1 MSCEKKRISIFG
13 LNTFYYVFI
22 VLRLLL
28 QHNQKC
34 IHIVIRCYRSGIFS
48 KSNRKFAK
56 TSLLEKL
63 GVAFLALPYAFT
75 CESTLI
81 YSLWFKMRDLTLLFK
96 SRNMLLNIQYFHEC
110 DSRVLKI
117 HYQGKYFLVQKYYTP
132 VTAAKS

>member
-1 MSCEKKRISIFG
+1 MCSLYCVC
-13 LNTFYYVFI
+13 YYSTIKSAFT
-22 VLRLLL
+22 LSFNATD
-28 QHNQKC
+28 Q
-34 IHIVIRCYRSGIFS
+34 GFFS

-110 DSRVLKI
+110 DSRELKI

-132 VTAAKS
+132 VTAAKF